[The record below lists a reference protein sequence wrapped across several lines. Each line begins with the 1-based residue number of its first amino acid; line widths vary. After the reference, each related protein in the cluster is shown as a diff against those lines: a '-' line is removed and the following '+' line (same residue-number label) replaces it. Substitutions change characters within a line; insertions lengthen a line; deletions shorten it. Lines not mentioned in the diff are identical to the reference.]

1 MTIWFSKLLQ
11 YFYSQL
17 FFAGGGGWAEER
29 ILALA
34 ED

>member
-17 FFAGGGGWAEER
+17 FFVVGGGGGGR
-29 ILALA
+29 G
-34 ED
+34 EDFGSC